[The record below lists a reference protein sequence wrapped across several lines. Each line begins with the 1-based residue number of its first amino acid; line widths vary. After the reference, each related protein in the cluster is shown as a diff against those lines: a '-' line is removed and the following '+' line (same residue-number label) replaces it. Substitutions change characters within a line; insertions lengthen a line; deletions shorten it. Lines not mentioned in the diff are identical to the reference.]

1 MWFTVLCKVTEQ
13 IFLIKVSA
21 EGVSPMPPATTLSLD
36 PMDCKILME
45 LQKNARV
52 TFAEIGR
59 HVALSTPAVI
69 ERVRRLEE
77 SGVIEGYHAR
87 INPAKVGFT
96 VRALVKISIAGDQL
110 TRFGIRSQK
119 VPEVLE
125 CHRVTGTE
133 SFILQIAATDVA
145 HMERII
151 DQLMPYVATNTSI
164 ILGSPVSW
172 SPILLPQA

>member
-1 MWFTVLCKVTEQ
+1 
-13 IFLIKVSA
+13 
-21 EGVSPMPPATTLSLD
+21 MPSATTFNLD
-36 PMDCKILME
+36 PMDCKILAE
-45 LQKNARV
+45 LQQNARV

-59 HVALSTPAVI
+59 HIGLSNPAVI

-87 INPAKVGFT
+87 INLTKVGYT
-96 VRALVKISIAGDQL
+96 VRAIVKISIAGDQL
-110 TRFGIRSQK
+110 ARFAVRAQK
-119 VPEVLE
+119 VPEVQE
-125 CHRVTGTE
+125 CHRVTGSE

-172 SPILLPQA
+172 SPILLPLS

>member
-1 MWFTVLCKVTEQ
+1 MQNPTT
-13 IFLIKVSA
+13 
-21 EGVSPMPPATTLSLD
+21 SPLD

-45 LQKNARV
+45 LQQNAR
-52 TFAEIGR
+52 TPFAEIGR
-59 HVALSTPAVI
+59 HIGLSTPAVI

-96 VRALVKISIAGDQL
+96 VRALVKIGIAGDRLSQFAL
-110 TRFGIRSQK
+110 LVQK

-125 CHRVTGTE
+125 CHRVTGSE

-151 DQLMPYVATNTSI
+151 DRLMPYVATNTSI

-172 SPILLPQA
+172 SPILLSPA

>member
-1 MWFTVLCKVTEQ
+1 
-13 IFLIKVSA
+13 
-21 EGVSPMPPATTLSLD
+21 
-36 PMDCKILME
+36 ME
-45 LQKNARV
+45 LQQNARIS
-52 TFAEIGR
+52 FAEIGR
-59 HVALSTPAVI
+59 QIGLSTPAVI

-87 INPAKVGFT
+87 INPAKVGLT
-96 VRALVKISIAGDQL
+96 VRAVVKISIAGDRL
-110 TRFGIRSQK
+110 SKFALLAGK

-125 CHRVTGTE
+125 CHRVTGSE

-151 DQLMPYVATNTSI
+151 DRLMPYVATNTSI

-172 SPILLPQA
+172 KPVQLSQS

>member
-1 MWFTVLCKVTEQ
+1 MQ
-13 IFLIKVSA
+13 Q
-21 EGVSPMPPATTLSLD
+21 ATTPTLD

-45 LQKNARV
+45 LQLNARI

-59 HVALSTPAVI
+59 RIGLSTPAVI
-69 ERVRRLEE
+69 ERVHRLEE

-87 INPAKVGFT
+87 VNPAKVGLT
-96 VRALVKISIAGDQL
+96 VRALIKIGIAGDRLAQFAVL
-110 TRFGIRSQK
+110 VQK

-125 CHRVTGTE
+125 CHRVTGSE

-151 DQLMPYVATNTSI
+151 DRLMPYVVTNTSI
-164 ILGSPVSW
+164 ILASPVSW
-172 SPILLPQA
+172 SPVVPPQEIPSS

>member
-1 MWFTVLCKVTEQ
+1 
-13 IFLIKVSA
+13 
-21 EGVSPMPPATTLSLD
+21 
-36 PMDCKILME
+36 MDCKILME
-45 LQKNARV
+45 LQQNARV

-59 HVALSTPAVI
+59 HIALSTPAVI

-77 SGVIEGYHAR
+77 SGVIEGYHAL
-87 INPAKVGFT
+87 INPAKVGFN

-110 TRFGIRSQK
+110 TRFGVRAQK

-125 CHRVTGTE
+125 CHRVTGSE

-172 SPILLPQA
+172 SPILLSQA

>member
-1 MWFTVLCKVTEQ
+1 
-13 IFLIKVSA
+13 
-21 EGVSPMPPATTLSLD
+21 MPNATTFRLD
-36 PMDCKILME
+36 PMDCKILTE
-45 LQKNARV
+45 LQQNARV
-52 TFAEIGR
+52 PFAEIGR
-59 HVALSTPAVI
+59 QIGLSTPAVI

-110 TRFGIRSQK
+110 LRFAARAQK

-125 CHRVTGTE
+125 CHRVTGSE

-151 DQLMPYVATNTSI
+151 DHLMPYVATNTSI
-164 ILGSPVSW
+164 VLASPVSW
-172 SPILLPQA
+172 SPIHLSKD